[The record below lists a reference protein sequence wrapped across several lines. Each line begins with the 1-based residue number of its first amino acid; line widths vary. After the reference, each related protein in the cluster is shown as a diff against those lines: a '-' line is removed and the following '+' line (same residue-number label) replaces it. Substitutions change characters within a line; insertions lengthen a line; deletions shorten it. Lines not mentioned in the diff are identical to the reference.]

1 MPLFQNESSCK
12 IFHMKMSLIWIN
24 LYEAAGETNFHM
36 NGFTRR
42 LLLHRSG
49 NGVIILKGFINFTNL
64 SSSLYFKKL
73 IHGCR
78 RFLNYVSKR
87 KLISKNNVLNNRSA
101 CEKLRRSSS
110 LPTFERALLEKPPRD
125 FPPISCSVSQHFPA
139 LRTNN
144 VCHMLICK
152 FVCPS

>member
-1 MPLFQNESSCK
+1 
-12 IFHMKMSLIWIN
+12 
-24 LYEAAGETNFHM
+24 M

-139 LRTNN
+139 LRTSY